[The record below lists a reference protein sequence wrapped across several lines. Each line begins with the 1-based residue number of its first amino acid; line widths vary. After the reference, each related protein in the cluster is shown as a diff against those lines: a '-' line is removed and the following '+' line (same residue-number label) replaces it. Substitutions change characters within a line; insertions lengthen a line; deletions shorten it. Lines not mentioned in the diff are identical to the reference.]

1 MTMDQTP
8 TPPNANEMPQKE
20 GSTSGVIAI
29 IVIVV
34 LLALGGIYYLLTSGT
49 GAPTVNETMPT
60 MEEVANSNDPDVQ
73 AAMSQGSSDALA
85 EIEADLNST
94 DLSGIDTELAELG
107 I

>member
-1 MTMDQTP
+1 MDQSP
-8 TPPNANEMPQKE
+8 TPSSTNGMPQKE

-49 GAPTVNETMPT
+49 SMQPVNDTMPT
-60 MEEVANSNDPDVQ
+60 MEEVANSSDPDVQ

-94 DLSGIDTELAELG
+94 DLTGIDAELAELG

>member
-8 TPPNANEMPQKE
+8 TPTPEMPKKE

-34 LLALGGIYYLLTSGT
+34 LLALGGIYYLMMAGNPAA
-49 GAPTVNETMPT
+49 APNDAMPT

-73 AAMSQGSSDALA
+73 AAMTQGSSDALA
-85 EIEADLNST
+85 EIEADLNAT
-94 DLSGIDTELAELG
+94 DLSGIDAELAELG
-107 I
+107 L